1 MTKKVNIH
9 WFRND
14 LRLDDNPS
22 LTKATENS
30 ELIPIYI
37 FDENNTVDFNH
48 GDASLTWLYES
59 LKLLNKS
66 LENGLV
72 IFKGDPLKILKE
84 LIKNNNVSGVYWNR
98 NYAPWEIKRD
108 TIIKQELKTSM
119 AFCGVTDVKK
129 INRNPISSPENHTCC
144 EAKGAISLLEKV
156 SIEKFG
162 DSTIPVSPKV
172 KVRIIEDVHVPP

>member
-37 FDENNTVDFNH
+37 FDENATIDFNQ
-48 GDASLTWLYES
+48 GDASITWIYES

-66 LENGLV
+66 LEKRLL
-72 IFKGDPLKILKE
+72 IFKGDPLKILKD
-84 LIKNNNVSGVYWNR
+84 LKNF
-98 NYAPWEIKRD
+98 
-108 TIIKQELKTSM
+108 LM
-119 AFCGVTDVKK
+119 
-129 INRNPISSPENHTCC
+129 
-144 EAKGAISLLEKV
+144 L
-156 SIEKFG
+156 
-162 DSTIPVSPKV
+162 
-172 KVRIIEDVHVPP
+172 

>member
-37 FDENNTVDFNH
+37 FDENATIDFNQ
-48 GDASLTWLYES
+48 GEASLTWLYES

-108 TIIKQELKTSM
+108 TIIKQEIKKACIECETFNANLLWEPWEIIKKDGTPYKVFTPFYSCLLYTSPSPRDPKTSRM
-119 AFCGVTDVKK
+119 
-129 INRNPISSPENHTCC
+129 PSS
-144 EAKGAISLLEKV
+144 A
-156 SIEKFG
+156 
-162 DSTIPVSPKV
+162 
-172 KVRIIEDVHVPP
+172 

>member
-37 FDENNTVDFNH
+37 FDENATIDFNQ
-48 GDASLTWLYES
+48 GEASLTWLYES

-66 LENGLV
+66 LENRHSFLKGP
-72 IFKGDPLKILKE
+72 FKNFKE
-84 LIKNNNVSGVYWNR
+84 LKNTIMYQVFTGT
-98 NYAPWEIKRD
+98 EIMPHGK
-108 TIIKQELKTSM
+108 
-119 AFCGVTDVKK
+119 
-129 INRNPISSPENHTCC
+129 
-144 EAKGAISLLEKV
+144 
-156 SIEKFG
+156 
-162 DSTIPVSPKV
+162 
-172 KVRIIEDVHVPP
+172 